1 MRINY
6 LTYFYHKLKNLSL
19 FKHGRYSGYLRPISY
34 IIDLTIINGLA
45 VFYLLNGKDPFVFSI
60 FISVG
65 WLLLSVYS
73 KFYEVYRYTR
83 PINIL
88 ALIVKQSILFL
99 LFVFAFSGLYHAM
112 DIYPRAIVKYILLC
126 FLIITFLKFTVYY
139 LLQKYRVSF
148 GGNYRSTVILG
159 INKKTIAL
167 ENFFNKNPEY
177 GYLHKKTFNFK
188 NKEHP
193 INDCFQYILNEGIDE
208 IYCSIS
214 ELTNSQIADIV
225 GFADNNLKILKFI
238 PDNKEIYSKKL
249 RYEYYDY
256 IPILTLR
263 TIPLEDYVNTII
275 KRGFDILFSSIVIVF
290 ILSWLTPIIA
300 LLIKL
305 ESKGTVFFKQSRNG
319 FNYKEFDCYKF
330 RSMTPNK
337 DAHLYQ
343 ATRDDQRV
351 TQVGKFIRKTSIDE
365 LPQFFNVLFGDMSVV
380 GPRPHMVSHTTM
392 YAKKIDK
399 FMVRHFVK
407 PGITGLAQISGF
419 RGEVETD
426 KDIIGRVKYDIFYI
440 ENWSLLLDI
449 KIIFQTFM
457 NAVKGDDKAY

>member
-1 MRINY
+1 M
-6 LTYFYHKLKNLSL
+6 SL

-34 IIDLTIINGLA
+34 LIDLTIINGIA
-45 VFYLLNGKDPFVFSI
+45 IIYLLKAKDPFIFSI

-65 WLLLSVYS
+65 WVLLAVYS

-83 PINIL
+83 PVNIL
-88 ALIVKQSILFL
+88 SLILKQWILFL
-99 LFVFAFSGLYHAM
+99 LFVFAFSGLYHEL
-112 DIYPRAIVKYILLC
+112 DIFPRPIVKYTIIC
-126 FLIITFLKFTVYY
+126 FLFISILKFTVYY

-148 GGNYRSTVILG
+148 GGNYRSTVVFGL
-159 INKKTIAL
+159 NKKTIAL

-177 GYLHKKTFNFK
+177 GYLHQKTFNFK
-188 NKEHP
+188 NKEQSL
-193 INDCFQYILNEGIDE
+193 NECFQYILKEDIDE

-225 GFADNNLKILKFI
+225 DFADNNLKILKFI
-238 PDNKEIYSKKL
+238 PDSKEIYSKKL

-263 TIPLEDYVNTII
+263 TISLEDSVNTII
-275 KRGFDILFSSIVIVF
+275 KRGFDIGFSSIVIVF
-290 ILSWLTPIIA
+290 ILSWLTPLIA
-300 LLIKL
+300 ICIKL
-305 ESKGTVFFKQSRNG
+305 ESKGPVFFKQSRNG
-319 FNYKEFDCYKF
+319 FNFREFECYKF

-343 ATRDDQRV
+343 ATRDDHRV
-351 TQVGKFIRKTSIDE
+351 TKVGRFIRKTSIDE

-380 GPRPHMVSHTTM
+380 GPRPHMVSHTNM

-399 FMVRHFVK
+399 FMVRHLVK
-407 PGITGLAQISGF
+407 PGITGLAQTSGY

-440 ENWSLLLDI
+440 ENWSILLDI
-449 KIIFQTFM
+449 KIIIQTFM

>member
-1 MRINY
+1 M
-6 LTYFYHKLKNLSL
+6 SL

-34 IIDLTIINGLA
+34 IIDLTIINGIA
-45 VFYLLNGKDPFVFSI
+45 VFVLLKGKDPLIFS
-60 FISVG
+60 FFMSLG
-65 WLLLSVYS
+65 WVLLSVYS
-73 KFYEVYRYTR
+73 QFYEVYRYTR
-83 PINIL
+83 PVNIL
-88 ALIVKQSILFL
+88 SFIVKQSILFL
-99 LFVFAFSGLYHAM
+99 LLVFAFSGLYHELN
-112 DIYPRAIVKYILLC
+112 IYPRPIVKYTLLC
-126 FLIITFLKFTVYY
+126 FLFITIFKLAIYY
-139 LLQKYRVSF
+139 LLQKYRTSF

-159 INKKTIAL
+159 LNKKTVAL
-167 ENFFNKNPEY
+167 ENFFDKNPEY
-177 GYLHKKTFNFK
+177 GYLHKKTFSFK
-188 NKEHP
+188 NKEQSL
-193 INDCFQYILNEGIDE
+193 NNCFNYILSERIDE

-225 GFADNNLKILKFI
+225 DFADNNLKILKFI
-238 PDNKEIYSKKL
+238 PDSKEIYSKRL
-249 RYEYYDY
+249 RYQYYDY

-263 TIPLEDYVNTII
+263 TIPLEDSVNTII
-275 KRGFDILFSSIVIVF
+275 KRGFDILFASIVVVF
-290 ILSWLTPIIA
+290 VLSWLTPLIA
-300 LLIKL
+300 IFIKL
-305 ESKGTVFFKQSRNG
+305 ESRGPVFFKQSRNG

-343 ATRDDQRV
+343 ATRDDERV
-351 TQVGKFIRKTSIDE
+351 TKVGRFLRKTSIDE

-407 PGITGLAQISGF
+407 PGITGLAQTSGF

-449 KIIFQTFM
+449 KIIFQTFV
-457 NAVKGDDKAY
+457 NAVKGDEKAY

>member
-1 MRINY
+1 M
-6 LTYFYHKLKNLSL
+6 SL

-34 IIDLTIINGLA
+34 IIDLTIINGVS
-45 VFYLLNGKDPFVFSI
+45 VFYLLNGKDPIIFLTIISI
-60 FISVG
+60 SWV
-65 WLLLSVYS
+65 LLSVYS
-73 KFYEVYRYTR
+73 RFYEVYRYTR

-88 ALIVKQSILFL
+88 SLIVKQFILFL
-99 LFVFAFSGLYHAM
+99 LLVFAFSGLYHELN
-112 DIYPRAIVKYILLC
+112 IYPRPIVKYALLC
-126 FLIITFLKFTVYY
+126 FLLITIFKFTIYY
-139 LLQKYRVSF
+139 LLQKYRTSF
-148 GGNYRSTVILG
+148 GGNFRTTVILG
-159 INKKTIAL
+159 LNKKTIAL
-167 ENFFNKNPEY
+167 DNFFNKNPEY
-177 GYLHKKTFNFK
+177 GYSHQRTFNFK
-188 NKEHP
+188 NKEHSLEE
-193 INDCFQYILNEGIDE
+193 CFKYILEESIDE

-214 ELTNSQIADIV
+214 ELSNSQIADIV
-225 GFADNNLKILKFI
+225 DFADNNLKILKFI
-238 PDNKEIYSKKL
+238 PDSKEIYSKKL

-256 IPILTLR
+256 IPVLTLR
-263 TIPLEDYVNTII
+263 NIPLEDNVNTFI
-275 KRGFDILFSSIVIVF
+275 KRGFDIMFSSIVIIF

-300 LLIKL
+300 FLIKL

-330 RSMTPNK
+330 RSMMPNK

-343 ATRDDQRV
+343 ATRGDQRV
-351 TQVGKFIRKTSIDE
+351 TRVGKFIRKTSIDE

-380 GPRPHMVSHTTM
+380 GPRPHMVSHTNM

-407 PGITGLAQISGF
+407 PGITGLAQTSGF

-426 KDIIGRVKYDIFYI
+426 KDIIGRVKLDIFYI

-449 KIIFQTFM
+449 KIIIQTFI

>member
-1 MRINY
+1 M
-6 LTYFYHKLKNLSL
+6 SL

-34 IIDLTIINGLA
+34 LIDLSIINGVAIL
-45 VFYLLNGKDPFVFSI
+45 YLLEGKDPLIFSI

-65 WLLLSVYS
+65 WVLLAIYS

-83 PINIL
+83 PVNIL
-88 ALIVKQSILFL
+88 ALVVKQSILFL
-99 LFVFAFSGLYHAM
+99 LLVFAFSGLYHELN
-112 DIYPRAIVKYILLC
+112 IYPRPIVKYTLLC
-126 FLIITFLKFTVYY
+126 SLLITISKFTVYY

-159 INKKTIAL
+159 ANKKTLAL

-177 GYLHKKTFNFK
+177 GYLHQKTFNFK
-188 NKEHP
+188 NKEHTLS
-193 INDCFQYILNEGIDE
+193 DCFDYVLNERIDE

-214 ELTNSQIADIV
+214 ELTNSQIAEIV
-225 GFADNNLKILKFI
+225 DFADNNLKILKFI
-238 PDNKEIYSKKL
+238 PDSKEIYSKRL

-256 IPILTLR
+256 IPVLTLR
-263 TIPLEDYVNTII
+263 TIPLEDSANMVI

-290 ILSWLTPIIA
+290 VLSWLTPLIA
-300 LLIKL
+300 ILIKL
-305 ESKGTVFFKQSRNG
+305 ESKGPVFFKQSRNG

-337 DAHLYQ
+337 DANLYQ
-343 ATRDDQRV
+343 ATRGDQRV
-351 TQVGKFIRKTSIDE
+351 TKVGKFIRKTSIDE

-380 GPRPHMVSHTTM
+380 GPRPHMVSHTNM

-449 KIIFQTFM
+449 KIIVQTFI
-457 NAVKGDDKAY
+457 NAIKGEDKAY

>member
-1 MRINY
+1 M
-6 LTYFYHKLKNLSL
+6 
-19 FKHGRYSGYLRPISY
+19 
-34 IIDLTIINGLA
+34 INGLA
-45 VFYLLNGKDPFVFSI
+45 LLYFFKNVDPFTFI
-60 FISVG
+60 FLVSLAWAI
-65 WLLLSVYS
+65 LSVSS

-83 PINIL
+83 EVTIL
-88 ALIVKQSILFL
+88 SLIVRQMIWFTL
-99 LFVFAFSGLYHAM
+99 VIFAFSGYNQQFNIPPHRVIKYVLLVFLL
-112 DIYPRAIVKYILLC
+112 ITLFKFAI
-126 FLIITFLKFTVYY
+126 YY

-148 GGNYRSTVILG
+148 GGNYRNTVILG
-159 INKKTIAL
+159 ESKKTLAL

-177 GYLHKKTFNFK
+177 GYVHKKTFSFQDK
-188 NKEHP
+188 K
-193 INDCFQYILNEGIDE
+193 DVDLQACFNYIHDNAIDE

-214 ELTNSQIADIV
+214 ELSNRQIMEIT

-249 RYEYYDY
+249 KYEYYDY
-256 IPILTLR
+256 LPILSFR
-263 TIPLEDYVNTII
+263 NIPLEESINQVV
-275 KRGFDILFSSIVIVF
+275 KRGFDILFASLVIIFV
-290 ILSWLTPIIA
+290 LSWLTPLIA

-305 ESKGTVFFKQSRNG
+305 ESKGPVFFKQSRNG

-343 ATRDDQRV
+343 ATRGDQRI
-351 TQVGKFIRKTSIDE
+351 TKVGKWIRKTSIDE

-380 GPRPHMVSHTTM
+380 GPRPHMVSHTSM
-392 YAKKIDK
+392 YAKRIDK

-419 RGEVETD
+419 RGEIETD

-440 ENWSLLLDI
+440 ENWSLLLDLRIILRTFINAI
-449 KIIFQTFM
+449 K
-457 NAVKGDDKAY
+457 GEEKAY

>member
-1 MRINY
+1 M
-6 LTYFYHKLKNLSL
+6 SL

-34 IIDLTIINGLA
+34 LIDLSIINGVAIL
-45 VFYLLNGKDPFVFSI
+45 YLLEGKDPLIFSI

-65 WLLLSVYS
+65 WVLLAIYS

-83 PINIL
+83 PVNIL
-88 ALIVKQSILFL
+88 ALVVKQFILFL
-99 LFVFAFSGLYHAM
+99 LLVFAFSGLYHELN
-112 DIYPRAIVKYILLC
+112 IYPRPIVKYTLLC
-126 FLIITFLKFTVYY
+126 SLLITVSKFTIYY

-159 INKKTIAL
+159 ANKKTLAL

-177 GYLHKKTFNFK
+177 GYLHQKTFNFK
-188 NKEHP
+188 NKEHTLS
-193 INDCFQYILNEGIDE
+193 DCFDYVLNERIDE

-214 ELTNSQIADIV
+214 ELTNSQIAEIV
-225 GFADNNLKILKFI
+225 DFADNNLKILKFI
-238 PDNKEIYSKKL
+238 PDSKEIYSKRL

-256 IPILTLR
+256 IPVLTLR
-263 TIPLEDYVNTII
+263 TIPLEDSANMVI

-290 ILSWLTPIIA
+290 VLSWLTPLIA
-300 LLIKL
+300 ILIKL
-305 ESKGTVFFKQSRNG
+305 ESKGPVFFKQSRNG

-337 DAHLYQ
+337 DANLYQ
-343 ATRDDQRV
+343 ATRGDQRV
-351 TQVGKFIRKTSIDE
+351 TKVGKFIRKTSIDE

-380 GPRPHMVSHTTM
+380 GPRPHMVSHTNM

-449 KIIFQTFM
+449 KIIVQTFV
-457 NAVKGDDKAY
+457 NAIKGEDKAY

>member
-1 MRINY
+1 M
-6 LTYFYHKLKNLSL
+6 SL

-34 IIDLTIINGLA
+34 IIDLTIINGMA
-45 VFYLLNGKDPFVFSI
+45 IYYLLNGKDLLIFSI
-60 FISVG
+60 SISLG

-73 KFYEVYRYTR
+73 GFYEVYRYTR

-88 ALIVKQSILFL
+88 SLIVKQLILFL
-99 LFVFAFSGLYHAM
+99 LLVFAFSGFFHELR
-112 DIYPRAIVKYILLC
+112 IYPRPIIKYTLFC
-126 FLIITFLKFTVYY
+126 FLSIAILKFAIYY

-148 GGNYRSTVILG
+148 GGNFRKTVVLG
-159 INKKTIAL
+159 LNKKTQAL
-167 ENFFNKNPEY
+167 ESFFTKNPEY
-177 GYLHKKTFNFK
+177 GYLHKKTFDFK
-188 NKEHP
+188 NKQGTL
-193 INDCFQYILNEGIDE
+193 DQCFQYILNEGIDE

-214 ELTNSQIADIV
+214 ELSNTQIADIV
-225 GFADNNLKILKFI
+225 DFADNNLKILKFI
-238 PDNKEIYSKKL
+238 PDSKEIYSKKL

-256 IPILTLR
+256 IPVLTLR
-263 TIPLEDYVNTII
+263 NIPLEDSVNTFI
-275 KRGFDILFSSIVIVF
+275 KRAFDILFSSVVIIFV
-290 ILSWLTPIIA
+290 LSWLTPIIA
-300 LLIKL
+300 ILIKL
-305 ESKGTVFFKQSRNG
+305 ESKGPVFFKQSRNG

-343 ATRDDQRV
+343 ATRGDERV
-351 TQVGKFIRKTSIDE
+351 TKVGRFLRKTSIDE

-380 GPRPHMVSHTTM
+380 GPRPHMVSHTNM

-407 PGITGLAQISGF
+407 PGITGLAQTSGF

-440 ENWSLLLDI
+440 ENWSLLLDM
-449 KIIFQTFM
+449 KIIFQTFV
-457 NAVKGDDKAY
+457 NAVKGDEKAY